1 MQKNLTDWQL
11 AQAFPEC
18 RNLAISIAYHLEKE
32 LQVYDEWIAKHEFNR
47 NFMLIDPRWH
57 NLQRLR
63 KFIKLTKPHK
73 NGQELDIEKAKLV
86 PIQELYDFEQA
97 RETNGRIV
105 ALCPFHVER
114 SGSFMIY
121 KKQNKFFC
129 FGCRASGD
137 SIEFIMKLKGLN
149 FVEAVK
155 YLGGPNAGH

>member
-1 MQKNLTDWQL
+1 MKNLNPTDWQL

-63 KFIKLTKPHK
+63 KFIKLTKPRK

-105 ALCPFHVER
+105 ALCPFHTDSHPSAV
-114 SGSFMIY
+114 IY
-121 KKQNKFFC
+121 KKDNIFHC
-129 FGCRASGD
+129 FGCSLHLD
-137 SIEFIMKLKGLN
+137 SIGFIMKLKNLK
-149 FVEAVK
+149 FVEAVRS
-155 YLGGPNAGH
+155 LTN